1 MKKFKRLL
9 ACLLAVALCC
19 MPVFAVCADGEDNDV
34 VDDWD
39 GTPEPDPEP
48 EYYNGD
54 LNKDGEVN
62 LTDLGI
68 MDKYFL
74 NAITEADFA
83 ADLADLNGDGVVNL
97 TDLGIMDKY
106 FLNAL
111 SAEELVEYN
120 LPA

>member
-39 GTPEPDPEP
+39 GEPEPDPEP

-54 LNKDGEVN
+54 LNHDGKVD
-62 LTDLGI
+62 LVDLGI
-68 MDKYFL
+68 LDKYFIY
-74 NAITEADFA
+74 AVTEEEFDIK
-83 ADLADLNGDGVVNL
+83 LANFNGDEKVDLV
-97 TDLGIMDKY
+97 DLGILDK
-106 FLNAL
+106 FFIFAL
-111 SAEELVEYN
+111 SDDELEEYN
-120 LPA
+120 LPK